1 MVDKKYSIILEKV
14 GNQPLMTTKILCG
27 VLGLGLAAAKGMV
40 DKAPVTIASGIDEAK
55 ALDLKKQ
62 LEAIGNTVS
71 VPGLKVEE
79 ESSAPAKKT
88 ASNKS
93 SATDDAFDAI
103 FGAGSAQKATPPV
116 KSKATMKT
124 EAKKTTSK
132 TSAKAE
138 TKTTTSKTS
147 TKSET
152 KTTTKK
158 KTAAAS
164 DDFDALFGGTT
175 PKAETKSTTKKST
188 PKVVDKQVVIGEY
201 FAELAQLRQGIK
213 ETGTYSGDGDMKP
226 EIALA
231 MYGDMDA
238 LFSCFK
244 KQIITSSMRIDRSE
258 LEKQYKKLDKKIE
271 KMKKASR
278 LEKMIRCFS
287 DDDQKVPCISYEL
300 ALRCLRNN
308 RPGSYLNYLYTA
320 AAGGDPRAITYEQRY
335 HSTNTNDAN
344 PFSWTFDIKFNG
356 EFNFYQMFHYAVRG
370 IGFDYSPYYPDS
382 SIAIPAS
389 TFDEVNVNVDKQR
402 AKSLAELLQTLSY
415 FALPENIGTTEYKEH
430 FGDFLP
436 SELQIKI
443 ARHWFFIEDDRL
455 VMSEE
460 TKKLRDEMKEKIT
473 NAVCNTPADAADT
486 AKKTTSAVKTA
497 TAETTSESESKTAP
511 QIISLDLGDGD
522 SYEGEMKDGKY
533 HGMGTYRWGNGNVYT
548 GEYVNDVRQGKGK
561 FAFASGSSYE
571 GEWKNGKYHG
581 KGKWTNADGSY
592 YTGVWEN
599 DDIIDSTKIEYPAP
613 AYASESVKPAAGA
626 KIERMEYDNGVYEG
640 EMANGSRHGK
650 GKYTWNNGSEYEG
663 DWVKGKKC
671 GFGIYK
677 SYSKNEKDG
686 STYLSYIYEG
696 EWKDGKHHGRGVAK
710 GYKAFPLFGHV
721 YMNWSYD
728 GPWVDDKKHGR
739 GVYRDWDG
747 NAMHDMWKVFEGEW
761 VDDTRQGIFTMKY
774 EPSGTG
780 KTYINYYVDGNAEVW
795 GAPYD
800 PSIKTLEDARRAK
813 EKESAKERR
822 EYDEKKSREAAQS
835 RTASAPTTTPRSDS
849 LENFEYVEDLIEKLK
864 NPTLFNNPA
873 DRSIVK
879 SNYHFG
885 PFIDRIEDEFKGSD
899 YAAATELFA
908 NILGLDS
915 NGLMEELCE
924 KLGYIG
930 GHDFGTYIDTC
941 LKYAH
946 WYINA
951 DMMIP
956 FANLCYY
963 CGNYVEDNFM
973 SHYTSA
979 HIRHSVTSDCD
990 ILYFERYANGNPF
1003 EPLSEE
1009 DDFLGHEAECGDE
1022 LDELLNSGY
1031 RMGSDCRLYLP
1042 ENAESYELTA
1052 IDEEYQMEQILSN
1065 VYKIG
1070 EWNEYTE
1077 DAHKWEHGSFAMDTY
1092 YAWLENEDAHLFL
1105 LGRNGATKTTG
1116 FEKGNYS
1123 KRRVALIPMRNYI
1136 HDAMLANEQVRRNVP
1151 PSQRAQF
1158 ELQLNNIIEEAR
1170 MYLKSGHIVWAMDS
1184 FRDAFDYGYEPE
1196 KLAEICYDAVSD
1208 VLGENEDHWEFDD
1221 PYVEIMKIA
1230 AICDPES
1237 YAYYFSNISKLFGA
1251 YSHKYIYEVLTGE
1264 EYPG

>member
-1 MVDKKYSIILEKV
+1 MAAKNKYDVILEKV
-14 GNQPLMTTKILCG
+14 GNQPLKTTKVLCSA
-27 VLGLGLAAAKGMV
+27 LGLGLAAAKGMV
-40 DKAPVTIASGIDEAK
+40 DKAPVTIATGIDEAK

-62 LEAIGNTVS
+62 LNELDNIVS
-71 VPGLKVEE
+71 VPGLKIDDE
-79 ESSAPAKKT
+79 SAPAKKT

-93 SATDDAFDAI
+93 AATDDAFDAI

-344 PFSWTFDIKFNG
+344 PFSWTFDIKLNG

-455 VMSEE
+455 VMSDE
-460 TKKLRDEMKEKIT
+460 TKKLRVEMKEKIT
-473 NAVCNTPADAADT
+473 NAVCNAPANAADT
-486 AKKTTSAVKTA
+486 AKKTTSDVKTA
-497 TAETTSESESKTAP
+497 TAETPSESKSETAP
-511 QIISLDLGDGD
+511 QIFSLDLGDGD

-548 GEYVNDVRQGKGK
+548 GEYVNGVRQGKGK

-640 EMANGSRHGK
+640 EMVNGSRHGK

-822 EYDEKKSREAAQS
+822 EYDEKKSREAAQDYYNKAMQARNNRDYFRCAYYLHRGGLCGDEFYRDTLLECYHPTGATGYAYVENILTAKSLGNISDDEINICAFVLDKFVPKGTKSS
-835 RTASAPTTTPRSDS
+835 RVYRGLCYYRLGNIKKAAGLVPNRALMFYEGRIRDAMEVMGGEPTLISTPYGDEIMARRYLDKVIFSLQDTMNSMSLRSNDPASVMRSNKN
-849 LENFEYVEDLIEKLK
+849 LQEKVLLAEAYVKFSKVSKWQYQLTEIEEDLI
-864 NPTLFNNPA
+864 T
-873 DRSIVK
+873 
-879 SNYHFG
+879 
-885 PFIDRIEDEFKGSD
+885 
-899 YAAATELFA
+899 
-908 NILGLDS
+908 
-915 NGLMEELCE
+915 
-924 KLGYIG
+924 
-930 GHDFGTYIDTC
+930 
-941 LKYAH
+941 
-946 WYINA
+946 
-951 DMMIP
+951 
-956 FANLCYY
+956 
-963 CGNYVEDNFM
+963 
-973 SHYTSA
+973 
-979 HIRHSVTSDCD
+979 
-990 ILYFERYANGNPF
+990 
-1003 EPLSEE
+1003 
-1009 DDFLGHEAECGDE
+1009 
-1022 LDELLNSGY
+1022 
-1031 RMGSDCRLYLP
+1031 
-1042 ENAESYELTA
+1042 
-1052 IDEEYQMEQILSN
+1052 
-1065 VYKIG
+1065 
-1070 EWNEYTE
+1070 
-1077 DAHKWEHGSFAMDTY
+1077 
-1092 YAWLENEDAHLFL
+1092 
-1105 LGRNGATKTTG
+1105 
-1116 FEKGNYS
+1116 
-1123 KRRVALIPMRNYI
+1123 
-1136 HDAMLANEQVRRNVP
+1136 
-1151 PSQRAQF
+1151 
-1158 ELQLNNIIEEAR
+1158 
-1170 MYLKSGHIVWAMDS
+1170 LKS
-1184 FRDAFDYGYEPE
+1184 
-1196 KLAEICYDAVSD
+1196 L
-1208 VLGENEDHWEFDD
+1208 
-1221 PYVEIMKIA
+1221 MK
-1230 AICDPES
+1230 
-1237 YAYYFSNISKLFGA
+1237 
-1251 YSHKYIYEVLTGE
+1251 
-1264 EYPG
+1264 

>member
-1 MVDKKYSIILEKV
+1 MAAKNKYDVILEKV
-14 GNQPLMTTKILCG
+14 GNQPLKTTKVLCSA
-27 VLGLGLAAAKGMV
+27 LGLGLAAAKGMV

-62 LEAIGNTVS
+62 LNELGNIVS
-71 VPGLKVEE
+71 VPGLKIDDE
-79 ESSAPAKKT
+79 SAPEKKT

-93 SATDDAFDAI
+93 AATDDAFDAI

-473 NAVCNTPADAADT
+473 NAVCNTPADAANT
-486 AKKTTSAVKTA
+486 AKKSASAVKTA

-548 GEYVNDVRQGKGK
+548 GEYVNGVRQGKGK

-613 AYASESVKPAAGA
+613 AYASESVVPAAGA
-626 KIERMEYDNGVYEG
+626 KIERMEYDGGDFYEG
-640 EMANGSRHGK
+640 EIVDGYRHGK
-650 GKYTWNNGSEYEG
+650 GKYTWADGSEYEG

-671 GFGIYK
+671 GFGVYR

-696 EWKDGKHHGRGVAK
+696 EWKDGKKHGQGIAK
-710 GYKAFPLFGHV
+710 KYKIYHLFGTPF
-721 YMNWSYD
+721 MTWSHEGGYANGD
-728 GPWVDDKKHGR
+728 MHGHGIYKEWNVPNDTGR
-739 GVYRDWDG
+739 V
-747 NAMHDMWKVFEGEW
+747 HEGEW
-761 VDDTRQGIFTMKY
+761 VNNKRQGRFVWEY
-774 EPSGTG
+774 EPSVTG
-780 KTYINYYVDGNAEVW
+780 KKYIDFYDQGHSVVFGID
-795 GAPYD
+795 YD
-800 PSIKTLEDARRAK
+800 PSINTLEEAKRVKAENDAVRDRVIAERRAT
-813 EKESAKERR
+813 
-822 EYDEKKSREAAQS
+822 EAAQDYYNKAMQA
-835 RTASAPTTTPRSDS
+835 R
-849 LENFEYVEDLIEKLK
+849 
-864 NPTLFNNPA
+864 NN
-873 DRSIVK
+873 R
-879 SNYHFG
+879 
-885 PFIDRIEDEFKGSD
+885 D
-899 YAAATELFA
+899 YFRCAYYLHRG
-908 NILGLDS
+908 GL
-915 NGLMEELCE
+915 
-924 KLGYIG
+924 
-930 GHDFGTYIDTC
+930 
-941 LKYAH
+941 
-946 WYINA
+946 
-951 DMMIP
+951 
-956 FANLCYY
+956 
-963 CGNYVEDNFM
+963 
-973 SHYTSA
+973 
-979 HIRHSVTSDCD
+979 
-990 ILYFERYANGNPF
+990 
-1003 EPLSEE
+1003 
-1009 DDFLGHEAECGDE
+1009 CGDE
-1022 LDELLNSGY
+1022 FYRDTLLECYHPTGATGYDYVEKILTSKSLKYISDEDIDVCAFVLDKFVPKGTKDSKIYRAWCYYRAGRLRKAAGMIPNRGLMFYNGRIQDISEVLGGRPLSSITPYSDEIMANLFRCKLWVKLDMENDWVSQLRKNERLKEKLL
-1031 RMGSDCRLYLP
+1031 L
-1042 ENAESYELTA
+1042 AEEYVKFAKKERWEYELREV
-1052 IDEEYQMEQILSN
+1052 EE
-1065 VYKIG
+1065 
-1070 EWNEYTE
+1070 
-1077 DAHKWEHGSFAMDTY
+1077 
-1092 YAWLENEDAHLFL
+1092 
-1105 LGRNGATKTTG
+1105 
-1116 FEKGNYS
+1116 
-1123 KRRVALIPMRNYI
+1123 
-1136 HDAMLANEQVRRNVP
+1136 
-1151 PSQRAQF
+1151 
-1158 ELQLNNIIEEAR
+1158 
-1170 MYLKSGHIVWAMDS
+1170 
-1184 FRDAFDYGYEPE
+1184 
-1196 KLAEICYDAVSD
+1196 D
-1208 VLGENEDHWEFDD
+1208 VLVF
-1221 PYVEIMKIA
+1221 KA
-1230 AICDPES
+1230 A
-1237 YAYYFSNISKLFGA
+1237 LR
-1251 YSHKYIYEVLTGE
+1251 
-1264 EYPG
+1264 

>member
-71 VPGLKVEE
+71 VPGLKIDDE
-79 ESSAPAKKT
+79 SAPEKKT

-93 SATDDAFDAI
+93 ADTDDAFDAI

-116 KSKATMKT
+116 KSTATMKT

-138 TKTTTSKTS
+138 TKTTT
-147 TKSET
+147 
-152 KTTTKK
+152 KK
-158 KTAAAS
+158 KTATAS

-473 NAVCNTPADAADT
+473 NAVCNTPADAANT
-486 AKKTTSAVKTA
+486 AKKSASAVKTA

-548 GEYVNDVRQGKGK
+548 GEYVNGVRQGKGK

-640 EMANGSRHGK
+640 EMVNGSRHGK

-800 PSIKTLEDARRAK
+800 PSIKTLEDAKRAK
-813 EKESAKERR
+813 AAEDAKNGRAVKAPPIKKVSSPVSTKEEVLDCSNKATQAYNNRDYFRCLYYMNRGGLSGDDFYRDVIGMCYHKGYAYVENILTAKSLKYISDEEINICAFVLDKFVPKGTKNSKTYRAWCYYRLGDVKKAAGMIPNRGLMFYNGRIQDINEIMGGTPLSKITPYSDEIMACNLVCKVMSALDGKTNWVNYLRQHYKEKVLIADAYIKFAKKERWQY
-822 EYDEKKSREAAQS
+822 EVAE
-835 RTASAPTTTPRSDS
+835 
-849 LENFEYVEDLIEKLK
+849 I
-864 NPTLFNNPA
+864 
-873 DRSIVK
+873 
-879 SNYHFG
+879 
-885 PFIDRIEDEFKGSD
+885 
-899 YAAATELFA
+899 
-908 NILGLDS
+908 
-915 NGLMEELCE
+915 
-924 KLGYIG
+924 
-930 GHDFGTYIDTC
+930 
-941 LKYAH
+941 
-946 WYINA
+946 
-951 DMMIP
+951 
-956 FANLCYY
+956 
-963 CGNYVEDNFM
+963 
-973 SHYTSA
+973 
-979 HIRHSVTSDCD
+979 
-990 ILYFERYANGNPF
+990 
-1003 EPLSEE
+1003 EE
-1009 DDFLGHEAECGDE
+1009 DIITFKA
-1022 LDELLNSGY
+1022 
-1031 RMGSDCRLYLP
+1031 
-1042 ENAESYELTA
+1042 
-1052 IDEEYQMEQILSN
+1052 
-1065 VYKIG
+1065 
-1070 EWNEYTE
+1070 
-1077 DAHKWEHGSFAMDTY
+1077 
-1092 YAWLENEDAHLFL
+1092 
-1105 LGRNGATKTTG
+1105 
-1116 FEKGNYS
+1116 
-1123 KRRVALIPMRNYI
+1123 AL
-1136 HDAMLANEQVRRNVP
+1136 
-1151 PSQRAQF
+1151 
-1158 ELQLNNIIEEAR
+1158 
-1170 MYLKSGHIVWAMDS
+1170 
-1184 FRDAFDYGYEPE
+1184 
-1196 KLAEICYDAVSD
+1196 
-1208 VLGENEDHWEFDD
+1208 
-1221 PYVEIMKIA
+1221 
-1230 AICDPES
+1230 
-1237 YAYYFSNISKLFGA
+1237 
-1251 YSHKYIYEVLTGE
+1251 
-1264 EYPG
+1264 

>member
-71 VPGLKVEE
+71 VPGLKIDDE
-79 ESSAPAKKT
+79 SAPAKKT

-93 SATDDAFDAI
+93 AATDDAFDAI

-132 TSAKAE
+132 TAAKAE

-473 NAVCNTPADAADT
+473 NAVCNTPADAANT
-486 AKKTTSAVKTA
+486 AKKSASAVKTA

-548 GEYVNDVRQGKGK
+548 GEYVNGVRQGKGK

-599 DDIIDSTKIEYPAP
+599 DDIIDSTKIEYLAP
-613 AYASESVKPAAGA
+613 AYASESVKPAACA
-626 KIERMEYDNGVYEG
+626 KIERMEYDGGDFYEG
-640 EMANGSRHGK
+640 EIVDGYRHGK
-650 GKYTWNNGSEYEG
+650 GKYTWADGSEYEG

-671 GFGIYK
+671 GFGVYR
-677 SYSKNEKDG
+677 SYGKNEKDG

-696 EWKDGKHHGRGVAK
+696 EWKDGKKHGQGIAK
-710 GYKAFPLFGHV
+710 KYKIYHLFGTPF
-721 YMNWSYD
+721 MTWSHEGGYANGD
-728 GPWVDDKKHGR
+728 MHGHGIYKEWNVPNDTGR
-739 GVYRDWDG
+739 V
-747 NAMHDMWKVFEGEW
+747 HEGEW
-761 VDDTRQGIFTMKY
+761 VNNKRQGRFVWEY
-774 EPSGTG
+774 EPSVTG
-780 KTYINYYVDGNAEVW
+780 KKYIDFYDQGHSVVFGID
-795 GAPYD
+795 YD
-800 PSIKTLEDARRAK
+800 PTIKTLEDAKRVKAENDAVRDRVIAERRAT
-813 EKESAKERR
+813 
-822 EYDEKKSREAAQS
+822 EAAQDYYNKAMQA
-835 RTASAPTTTPRSDS
+835 R
-849 LENFEYVEDLIEKLK
+849 
-864 NPTLFNNPA
+864 NN
-873 DRSIVK
+873 R
-879 SNYHFG
+879 
-885 PFIDRIEDEFKGSD
+885 D
-899 YAAATELFA
+899 YFRCAYYLHRG
-908 NILGLDS
+908 GL
-915 NGLMEELCE
+915 
-924 KLGYIG
+924 
-930 GHDFGTYIDTC
+930 
-941 LKYAH
+941 
-946 WYINA
+946 
-951 DMMIP
+951 
-956 FANLCYY
+956 
-963 CGNYVEDNFM
+963 
-973 SHYTSA
+973 
-979 HIRHSVTSDCD
+979 
-990 ILYFERYANGNPF
+990 
-1003 EPLSEE
+1003 
-1009 DDFLGHEAECGDE
+1009 CGDE
-1022 LDELLNSGY
+1022 FYRDTLLECYHPTGATGYDYVEKILTSKSLKYISDEDIDVCAFVLDKFVPKGTKDSKIYRAWCYYRAGRLRKAAGMIPNRGLMFYNGRIQDISEVLGGRPLSSITPYSDEIMANLFRCKLWVKLDMENDWVSQLRKNERLKEKLL
-1031 RMGSDCRLYLP
+1031 L
-1042 ENAESYELTA
+1042 AEEYVKFAKKERWEYELREV
-1052 IDEEYQMEQILSN
+1052 EE
-1065 VYKIG
+1065 
-1070 EWNEYTE
+1070 
-1077 DAHKWEHGSFAMDTY
+1077 
-1092 YAWLENEDAHLFL
+1092 
-1105 LGRNGATKTTG
+1105 
-1116 FEKGNYS
+1116 
-1123 KRRVALIPMRNYI
+1123 
-1136 HDAMLANEQVRRNVP
+1136 
-1151 PSQRAQF
+1151 
-1158 ELQLNNIIEEAR
+1158 
-1170 MYLKSGHIVWAMDS
+1170 
-1184 FRDAFDYGYEPE
+1184 
-1196 KLAEICYDAVSD
+1196 D
-1208 VLGENEDHWEFDD
+1208 VLVF
-1221 PYVEIMKIA
+1221 KA
-1230 AICDPES
+1230 A
-1237 YAYYFSNISKLFGA
+1237 LR
-1251 YSHKYIYEVLTGE
+1251 
-1264 EYPG
+1264 

>member
-1 MVDKKYSIILEKV
+1 MAAKNKYDVILEKV
-14 GNQPLMTTKILCG
+14 GNQPLKTTKVLCSA
-27 VLGLGLAAAKGMV
+27 LGLGLAAAKGMV
-40 DKAPVTIASGIDEAK
+40 DKSPVTIATGIDESK
-55 ALDLKKQ
+55 AIDLKKQ
-62 LEAIGNTVS
+62 LDELGNTVS
-71 VPGLKVEE
+71 VPGLKIEDE
-79 ESSAPAKKT
+79 AAPAKKT
-88 ASNKS
+88 TSNKTAA
-93 SATDDAFDAI
+93 ATDDAFDAI

-116 KSKATMKT
+116 KSKGTTKT
-124 EAKKTTSK
+124 ETKKTTGK
-132 TSAKAE
+132 TSAKA
-138 TKTTTSKTS
+138 
-147 TKSET
+147 ET

-415 FALPENIGTTEYKEH
+415 FALPENIGTTEYEEH

-443 ARHWFFIEDDRL
+443 SRYWFFIEDDRL
-455 VMSEE
+455 IMSDE

-473 NAVCNTPADAADT
+473 NAVCNPLADAT
-486 AKKTTSAVKTA
+486 NTVKKTASTVKTT
-497 TAETTSESESKTAP
+497 TAETPPESKSETAP
-511 QIISLDLGDGD
+511 QIFTLDLGDGD

-548 GEYVNDVRQGKGK
+548 GEYVNGVRQGNGK

-626 KIERMEYDNGVYEG
+626 KIERMEYDGGDFYEG
-640 EMANGSRHGK
+640 EIVDGYRHGK
-650 GKYTWNNGSEYEG
+650 GKYTWADGSEYEG

-671 GFGIYK
+671 GFGVYR

-696 EWKDGKHHGRGVAK
+696 EWKD
-710 GYKAFPLFGHV
+710 
-721 YMNWSYD
+721 S
-728 GPWVDDKKHGR
+728 KKHGQ
-739 GVYRDWDG
+739 GIAKKYKIYHLFGTPFMTWSHEGGYANGD
-747 NAMHDMWKVFEGEW
+747 MHGHGIYKEWNVPNDTGRVHEGEW
-761 VDDTRQGIFTMKY
+761 VNNKRQGRFVWEY
-774 EPSGTG
+774 EPSVTG
-780 KTYINYYVDGNAEVW
+780 KKYIDFYDQGHSVVFGID
-795 GAPYD
+795 YD
-800 PSIKTLEDARRAK
+800 PSINTLEEAKRVKAENDAVRDRVIAERRAT
-813 EKESAKERR
+813 
-822 EYDEKKSREAAQS
+822 EATQS
-835 RTASAPTTTPRSDS
+835 SSSSDASSDS
-849 LENFEYVEDLIEKLK
+849 DNEAVWEEFEYVEDLIEKLK
-864 NPTLFNNPA
+864 NPELFVDPEDRWIANANQYFESFMSDIATNFFDA
-873 DRSIVK
+873 D
-879 SNYHFG
+879 F
-885 PFIDRIEDEFKGSD
+885 
-899 YAAATELFA
+899 AAASEIFA
-908 NILGLDS
+908 GILGLDL
-915 NGLMEELCE
+915 NGLQDYLTD

-930 GHDFGTYIDTC
+930 DHYYVDYIETC
-941 LKYAH
+941 LNYACLN
-946 WYINA
+946 IA
-951 DMMIP
+951 KSALIP
-956 FANLCYY
+956 FANLCYFRTKEIGIDY
-963 CGNYVEDNFM
+963 MDLYVKAYSRYYYANGVD
-973 SHYTSA
+973 
-979 HIRHSVTSDCD
+979 V
-990 ILYFERYANGNPF
+990 LWFERYACNGDGAY
-1003 EPLSEE
+1003 PLAKE
-1009 DDFLGHEAECGDE
+1009 DDPSRHEAKYGNK

-1031 RMGSDCRLYLP
+1031 RMGSDCRLYLY
-1042 ENAESYELTA
+1042 ETSEDFELTA
-1052 IDEEYQMEQILSN
+1052 VDEEYQMEQILSN

-1070 EWNEYTE
+1070 EWDEYTE
-1077 DAHKWEHGSFAMDTY
+1077 DAHKWKHGSFAMDTY

-1123 KRRVALIPMRNYI
+1123 KRRIALIPMRNYI
-1136 HDAMLANEQVRRNVP
+1136 RDAMLANEQVRRNVP